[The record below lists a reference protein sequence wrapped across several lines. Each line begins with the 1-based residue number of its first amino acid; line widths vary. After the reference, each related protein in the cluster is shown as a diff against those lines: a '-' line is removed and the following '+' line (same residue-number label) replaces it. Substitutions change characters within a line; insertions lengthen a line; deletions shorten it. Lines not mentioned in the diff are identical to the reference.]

1 MALTAGIVGLPNV
14 GKSTLF
20 NAITKAGAEMAN
32 YPFATIDPNVGMV
45 EVPDPRLARIDEII
59 PAKKIVHTTF
69 EFTDIAGIVKGASKG
84 EGLGNKF
91 LENIRQVDAIVH
103 VVRAFDD
110 ENITHVANK
119 VDPLEDIQ
127 TINLELVL
135 ADLDAVNKR
144 YARVEK
150 VARTKDKDAVAEFE
164 VLKKIKPALEAEKP
178 VRSLEFNEDE
188 QKIALWVVQHYE
200 GVEPIKTIEVGKI
213 RTHGILGSGGSS
225 VSIIINSKKKNMI
238 EGIGVDQQG
247 NPTSAGFS
255 FTDSDYK
262 YVEEKLSNKN
272 LDGINIL
279 YWEEENDTRFK

>member
-1 MALTAGIVGLPNV
+1 MQRKYKLVMIVV
-14 GKSTLF
+14 ISLF
-20 NAITKAGAEMAN
+20 LIG
-32 YPFATIDPNVGMV
+32 
-45 EVPDPRLARIDEII
+45 
-59 PAKKIVHTTF
+59 
-69 EFTDIAGIVKGASKG
+69 GASIAIIK
-84 EGLGNKF
+84 EVEHLRIEKQK
-91 LENIRQVDAIVH
+91 RQKAESIKESKKEVKEQA
-103 VVRAFDD
+103 
-110 ENITHVANK
+110 K
-119 VDPLEDIQ
+119 
-127 TINLELVL
+127 
-135 ADLDAVNKR
+135 
-144 YARVEK
+144 AR
-150 VARTKDKDAVAEFE
+150 
-164 VLKKIKPALEAEKP
+164 
-178 VRSLEFNEDE
+178 